1 VSIPTLDGIPVKTV
15 ASDRIA
21 TRVLLSGPADGVPV
35 LCLHSSSSCATWREE
50 TMLALPTG
58 CVAGH
63 GRKSR

>member
-15 ASDRIA
+15 ASDRI
-21 TRVLLSGPADGVPV
+21 TIRVLLCGPADGVPV